1 MKDSIRIVSYN
12 IQSGNGM
19 DHVYNV
25 PRTAAAIDRLKPDA
39 VGLQE
44 VRIYA
49 DRPGDGDIPAILS
62 AHTGLTAHFGLA
74 ISFPTFEYGIGILS
88 KYPSEVVERIELPC
102 VPGTEQRVALV
113 TKIRHP
119 AKEFYLI
126 TTHFSFERGF
136 EAVRLNQ
143 MKTILEAVRTKH
155 YAPAVLTG
163 DLNAVPSEPC
173 VRELAKEWTI
183 ADTAESTF
191 NSAEPFEHID
201 YIAWHPA
208 DAFRLKEYCVVDEPL
223 ASDHRPILADLIPC

>member
-1 MKDSIRIVSYN
+1 MNDFIRIVSYN

-19 DHVYNV
+19 DHVYDV
-25 PRTAAAIDRLKPDA
+25 PRTAAAINRLNPDA

-62 AHTGLTAHFGLA
+62 AHTGLKAHFGLA
-74 ISFPTFEYGIGILS
+74 ISFPSFEYGIGILS
-88 KYPSEVVERIELPC
+88 RYPSEIVEKIELPC

-119 AKEFYLI
+119 AKEFFLI

-136 EAVRLNQ
+136 EAVRLEQ
-143 MKTILEAVRTKH
+143 MKTILETVRAKH

-163 DLNAVPSEPC
+163 DLNAVPAEPC
-173 VRELAKEWTI
+173 VRELAKDWTV
-183 ADTAESTF
+183 ADTEKPTF
-191 NSAEPFEHID
+191 NSADPSVQID
-201 YIAWHPA
+201 YIAWYPR
-208 DAFRLKEYCVVDEPL
+208 DAFRLKDYLVADERL
-223 ASDHRPILADLIPC
+223 ASDHRPVLADLIPC